1 MTAILIAPLRRLSRA
16 LLDLR
21 DRVREALAGE
31 VARAVGEAVNEVVA
45 AVLRGGPPPAAPPRD
60 GGRPGPSPWA
70 DRYSA
75 YDPDLEHDPW
85 DEPPTW
91 REGQDA
97 ADFDRAPGGVETPPV
112 HNDEVPRAKP
122 RTPAGLGAAAAGLSA
137 GHWWLGRR
145 GSVLEAVVVGLGV
158 ALAVLAGGPLA
169 RAGAAVVSAA
179 ADVSA
184 ATDALGTGATRLG
197 RL

>member
-45 AVLRGGPPPAAPPRD
+45 AVLRGGPPPAAPPPRD
-60 GGRPGPSPWA
+60 GGHPGRSHWA
-70 DRYSA
+70 DA
-75 YDPDLEHDPW
+75 DPW
-85 DEPPTW
+85 GDSSPPW
-91 REGQDA
+91 PDGWDA
-97 ADFDRAPGGVETPPV
+97 ADFGREPDDVETPPV
-112 HNDEVPRAKP
+112 SDDEVSGAKP
-122 RTPAGLGAAAAGLSA
+122 RTPAGLGAVAAGLSA
-137 GHWWLGRR
+137 GRWWLGRR
-145 GSVLEAVVVGLGV
+145 GSVVEAVGVGLIV
-158 ALAVLAGGPLA
+158 VLAVLVGGPLA

-184 ATDALGTGATRLG
+184 ATDALGTGAARLN

>member
-1 MTAILIAPLRRLSRA
+1 MSAILYAPLRRLCQA

-31 VARAVGEAVNEVVA
+31 VARAVAEAVNEVVA
-45 AVLRGGPPPAAPPRD
+45 AVLRGGPPPVAPPRD
-60 GGRPGPSPWA
+60 GGRTGRSHWA
-70 DRYSA
+70 DADSWG
-75 YDPDLEHDPW
+75 DSSPPWPDGRD
-85 DEPPTW
+85 D
-91 REGQDA
+91 
-97 ADFDRAPGGVETPPV
+97 ADFGREPDGVETPTP
-112 HNDEVPRAKP
+112 EPEEPPASMP

-137 GHWWLGRR
+137 GRWWLGRR
-145 GSVLEAVVVGLGV
+145 GSVAEAVGVGVIV

-184 ATDALGTGATRLG
+184 ATDALGTGAARLG